1 MRDRRASCAPPP
13 RRRVCHRRVVSCITV
28 RHRRAVVCA
37 TAASCHVSPCV
48 TVAVSRRF
56 PDEEGGGADQ
66 GARRRLLCHRASP
79 PLCPAVSQM
88 KEERN
93 KERVAADA
101 VVERNARADLK
112 PPADFV
118 IQVKGC

>member
-1 MRDRRASCAPPP
+1 
-13 RRRVCHRRVVSCITV
+13 
-28 RHRRAVVCA
+28 
-37 TAASCHVSPCV
+37 
-48 TVAVSRRF
+48 
-56 PDEEGGGADQ
+56 
-66 GARRRLLCHRASP
+66 
-79 PLCPAVSQM
+79 M

-101 VVERNARADLK
+101 VAERNARADLK